1 MKRSVHNCVVS
12 QLLCFQSFF
21 RLETCFY
28 HPPYPSSFEQDLNG
42 RLLTVNKAARKGS
55 RPPPRVSSEPRNRIY
70 VGNLPWSADDAR
82 LEQLFSEYGK
92 VVSARVVS
100 DRETGRSRG
109 FGFVVLSSEAEMN
122 DAIANL
128 DKHVS
133 LLVFFLLLYVKDIRC
148 VEPLN

>member
-1 MKRSVHNCVVS
+1 MKEVPINVHNCVVS
-12 QLLCFQSFF
+12 QLLCFLSF
-21 RLETCFY
+21 Y
-28 HPPYPSSFEQDLNG
+28 PYPSSFEQDVNG

-55 RPPPRVSSEPRNRIY
+55 RPPPRVSEPRNRIY

-92 VVSARVVS
+92 VLSARVVS

-122 DAIANL
+122 DAISNL
-128 DKHVS
+128 DGQVS
-133 LLVFFLLLYVKDIRC
+133 LLVFFLLLYVKDIRR
-148 VEPLN
+148 VESLN